1 MKNCHKKRNKIY
13 QLCLV
18 SVCVFGTLSDV
29 IGEASKNLKLEVK
42 LSPNVCGQQV
52 AKYRIM
58 ITNHPAAFGEVQAVQ
73 RLTKAASNLGW
84 EWAIVECLDK

>member
-1 MKNCHKKRNKIY
+1 
-13 QLCLV
+13 
-18 SVCVFGTLSDV
+18 VFGTLSDV